1 MTPRWRAISISECP
15 CAWAAAIAASSA
27 ASRRS
32 DPVADTSDVADA
44 PVVVAAVAG
53 RAEAIV
59 SGDQDQFGDAELIAW
74 LAARE
79 RACATFGA

>member
-1 MTPRWRAISISECP
+1 VRLGGGNCSLV
-15 CAWAAAIAASSA
+15 
-27 ASRRS
+27 SRFAPER
-32 DPVADTSDVADA
+32 PLERVADTSDVADA
-44 PVVVAAVAG
+44 PIVVAAVAG

>member
-1 MTPRWRAISISECP
+1 
-15 CAWAAAIAASSA
+15 
-27 ASRRS
+27 
-32 DPVADTSDVADA
+32 VADTSDVADA